1 MSSKQPLKNY
11 YAILG
16 VSENASLFEIE
27 SAYER
32 LAAKWHPDKHKE
44 HRKSAETKFH
54 EISEAF
60 EVLSDRN
67 KRSHY
72 DELLSKEYSLQ
83 DANSTFERFFNEHGL
98 VDEEEEKFFSQHYP
112 NPLSN
117 YYNILGVPRTATLEE
132 IKAAYRKLAL
142 KYHPKNNPNDE
153 AAHTKFV
160 EVNEAF
166 NALSSELKR
175 QNYDSILFGE
185 MVPVRAHSI
194 FDDFF
199 GNRLFSLD
207 DDDFRPI
214 FHNKWSRDLDR
225 LMIDEADERN
235 IKDGETVKVSSV
247 WSNNNGKET
256 KKTVTS
262 KKTYKDGKLNEET
275 TEDYLFPNGE
285 RNVVKTTNVDGKV
298 ESKKYTLKKGEELP
312 KELTN

>member
-1 MSSKQPLKNY
+1 MTSKQPLKNY

-72 DELLSKEYSLQ
+72 DELLSKEYSLL

-98 VDEEEEKFFSQHYP
+98 VDEEEEKFFNQHYP

-153 AAHTKFV
+153 TAHAKFV

-175 QNYDSILFGE
+175 ENYDNIVFGE
-185 MVPVRAHSI
+185 MVPVRAHNI

-199 GNRLFSLD
+199 GNRLFSL
-207 DDDFRPI
+207 
-214 FHNKWSRDLDR
+214 
-225 LMIDEADERN
+225 
-235 IKDGETVKVSSV
+235 
-247 WSNNNGKET
+247 
-256 KKTVTS
+256 
-262 KKTYKDGKLNEET
+262 
-275 TEDYLFPNGE
+275 
-285 RNVVKTTNVDGKV
+285 
-298 ESKKYTLKKGEELP
+298 
-312 KELTN
+312 